1 MAKKRWSKTASLQL
15 ETHLDYALVEFGRK
29 CMTNWYKDI
38 LRIEARL
45 TSQPLSYPKVL
56 ALENRDKEYRGA
68 IIMKNF
74 QLIYYYDT
82 DADTVYI
89 DTIWDMRMNPQAL
102 ILTIK

>member
-1 MAKKRWSKTASLQL
+1 MAKIRWSKTASLQL
-15 ETHLDYALVEFGRK
+15 ETH
-29 CMTNWYKDI
+29 
-38 LRIEARL
+38 
-45 TSQPLSYPKVL
+45 PKVL
-56 ALENRDKEYRGA
+56 AIENRDKEYRGA

-82 DADTVYI
+82 DTDTVYI